1 MEKIHYCQSC
11 GMPMEE
17 SLYGTEK
24 DGTKSPDYCSYCYQ
38 NGAFTGE
45 MTMEQMIDFCAAP
58 MVEHQPGM
66 TEEKAKEMMRQFF
79 PLLKRWKQQ

>member
-1 MEKIHYCQSC
+1 MEKTHYCQSC
-11 GMPMEE
+11 GMPMED

-38 NGAFTGE
+38 NGTFTGE

-58 MVEHQPGM
+58 MAEHQPGM

-79 PLLKRWKQQ
+79 PSLKRWRQQ

>member
-58 MVEHQPGM
+58 MAEHQPGM

-79 PLLKRWKQQ
+79 PSLKRWKQQ